1 METDSEERK
10 QDGDK
15 VAGNEGQGFSRA
27 NKTVLCSSV
36 SGMSYQGVVGDEKCC
51 DTVTDV
57 EKVDEIKYGQDNKE
71 GEKEDREAEKME
83 ERKDDEAGVVEGI
96 EIEVAM
102 EVEGTAAMEVGRTAV
117 VSADDRGAR
126 DELCQQSDLFLS
138 DQSVSIFLSE
148 QSVSM
153 SLF

>member
-1 METDSEERK
+1 M
-10 QDGDK
+10 
-15 VAGNEGQGFSRA
+15 
-27 NKTVLCSSV
+27 
-36 SGMSYQGVVGDEKCC
+36 
-51 DTVTDV
+51 TDV
-57 EKVDEIKYGQDNKE
+57 EKADEIKDGQGGDKE

-83 ERKDDEAGVVEGI
+83 ERKDEKAGAVEGI
-96 EIEVAM
+96 EIEMAM
-102 EVEGTAAMEVGRTAV
+102 EVEGTAAMEVGRTVV

-126 DELCQQSDLFLS
+126 DEFCQQSDLFHS